1 MKINKST
8 RAKPIKLIKTNS
20 QSSLFS
26 FMDNN
31 KKENKRR
38 NLIPLS
44 FLFKTRINRDD
55 NKELSSLENTKETN
69 NNNNTNK
76 FPISLKNTSFM
87 KYKSLS
93 YKILPIKYSKIKLPK
108 IQRFG
113 ESRNEIKDSRFVSLV
128 NKYSEFE
135 EQFKHPKLSID
146 SGQHSYFQFKINNN
160 FNNSFKYGHISLKN
174 NSKKFYS
181 KLMKRIKEI
190 KAL

>member
-1 MKINKST
+1 MKINKNT
-8 RAKPIKLIKTNS
+8 RTKPIKLIKTKCT
-20 QSSLFS
+20 SSLFS
-26 FMDNN
+26 FMDNV
-31 KKENKRR
+31 KKENKHR

-44 FLFKTRINRDD
+44 FLFKARINRDD
-55 NKELSSLENTKETN
+55 NNEFSSLENTKETN

-76 FPISLKNTSFM
+76 FPISLKSSSLM

-93 YKILPIKYSKIKLPK
+93 YKILPIKLSKTKLPK
-108 IQRFG
+108 IKRFD
-113 ESRNEIKDSRFVSLV
+113 ETRNEIKNSRLFSIV

-135 EQFKHPKLSID
+135 EQFKHQKYPID
-146 SGQHSYFQFKINNN
+146 SGQHSYFQFKIYNN
-160 FNNSFKYGHISLKN
+160 FKNSFKYGHISIKN